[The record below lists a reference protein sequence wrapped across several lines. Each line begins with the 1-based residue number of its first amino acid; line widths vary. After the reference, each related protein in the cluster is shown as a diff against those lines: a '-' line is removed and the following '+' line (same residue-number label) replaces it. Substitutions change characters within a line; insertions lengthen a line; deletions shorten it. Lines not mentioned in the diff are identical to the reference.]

1 MECLVSIAWTTTAK
15 RGLSNLPKKVQR
27 GLIEK
32 IDELSGSDPRAG
44 NKPLIGPLQ
53 GCYRIVYSR
62 YRAVYRVEEEKLA
75 NGKTLVHLK
84 ILFIAVGIRKDRD
97 KKDVY
102 KLAEKLIRLAL
113 PEAENEPP
121 EVQDKKH
128 LKKKRGPKRQ

>member
-15 RGLSNLPKKVQR
+15 RGLGNLPKKVQR
-27 GLIEK
+27 GLLEK
-32 IDELSGSDPRAG
+32 IDELAGCDPRAG

-75 NGKTLVHLK
+75 NGETLIHLK
-84 ILFIAVGIRKDRD
+84 VLFIAVGIRKERD

-102 KLAEKLIRLAL
+102 KLAEKLIRLTL
-113 PEAENEPP
+113 PEAEHDVRESKDQKPM
-121 EVQDKKH
+121 KKPRR
-128 LKKKRGPKRQ
+128 K

>member
-75 NGKTLVHLK
+75 NGETLIHLK
-84 ILFIAVGIRKDRD
+84 VLFIAVGIRKERD

-102 KLAEKLIRLAL
+102 KLAEKLIRLTL
-113 PEAENEPP
+113 PEAEHDVRESKDQKPM
-121 EVQDKKH
+121 KKPRR
-128 LKKKRGPKRQ
+128 K